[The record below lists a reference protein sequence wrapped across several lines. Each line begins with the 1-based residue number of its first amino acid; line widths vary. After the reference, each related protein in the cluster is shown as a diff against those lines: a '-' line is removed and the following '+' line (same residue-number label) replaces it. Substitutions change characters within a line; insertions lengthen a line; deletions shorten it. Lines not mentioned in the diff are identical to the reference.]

1 MPPESKALSDFQN
14 IISSEMDLKDAIS
27 SGHLDGY
34 AIRNVVIQKT
44 SFAERHFNNIL
55 ITRATTQNLS
65 FDGFEA
71 KALQWSASDL
81 CKSSFR
87 FSEFDELNMLN
98 SAARQCDFS
107 ESLIQNSAFFE
118 NEMQT
123 VSFVNAKIV
132 KTQFQDTNIYGACFE
147 NAFLAQCQFGSANGG
162 NAEMTRTNFHRSMVI
177 DTSFKN
183 ANLYAAN
190 FSDAIL
196 IRVDLRGANLFQA
209 DLRGAVMIDCE
220 IHPDD
225 KNGALF

>member
-1 MPPESKALSDFQN
+1 MPPETKAISDFQN
-14 IISSEMDLKDAIS
+14 IISSEMDLKDAIR
-27 SGHLDGY
+27 SGYLDGY

-44 SFAERHFNNIL
+44 NFNERHFSNVL
-55 ITRATTQNLS
+55 ITRVTTQNLS
-65 FDGFEA
+65 FEGFEA

-81 CKSSFR
+81 CKSTFR
-87 FSEFDELNMLN
+87 YSEFDELNMLN

-107 ESLIQNSAFFE
+107 DSLIQNSSFFS

-123 VSFVNAKIV
+123 TCFINAKLV
-132 KTQFQDTNIYGACFE
+132 KSQFQDSNIYGANFE
-147 NAFLAQCQFGSANGG
+147 NAFIAQCQFTSNEGG
-162 NAEMTRTNFHRSMVI
+162 NAEMTRTNFHRSMII
-177 DTSFKN
+177 DTVLKN

-209 DLRGAVMIDCE
+209 DLRGAVFIDCQ

-225 KNGALF
+225 LSGALR